1 MDGRSEEMKKS
12 YYLNKSGSSNQR
24 DVGGPHIPTPGLKIG
39 PNIHTMRKRGRPRK
53 IVPNVSSNMELA
65 LVPVPVS
72 GLSLHSPSPPKKRGR
87 PSGSG
92 WKQRLANVGM
102 RKRGRPRKIVPNV
115 SSNMELALVPV
126 PVSGLSLHSPS
137 PPKKRGRPSGSG
149 WKQRLANVGEW
160 MNNSAGLAFTPHII
174 HVSVGE
180 DVAEKILSFA
190 KQRPRALCILSGNG
204 TVSAV
209 TLSQFSSS
217 GGTLTYEG
225 RFEILRL
232 SGSYLLSEHGG
243 PHNRTGGLSIS
254 ACSGDGKVFGG
265 AIGGRLV
272 ASSPVQVM
280 VCSFVYNSNN
290 VKVDNKTEAPS
301 TAEKQFFTQKK
312 TDEKR
317 LDIQLNEEFN
327 PIAVPWERESQTG
340 LKHSPTEID
349 LSRG

>member
-1 MDGRSEEMKKS
+1 MKPS
-12 YYLNKSGSSNQR
+12 FLNRSGSSNQSG
-24 DVGGPHIPTPGLKIG
+24 VSGPHIPTPGLKTQ
-39 PNIHTMRKRGRPRK
+39 PNTHTMRLSSSFQLEHINLPINPHGIRRGVSRGVSSSGGVEIGVKRKRGRPRK
-53 IVPNVSSNMELA
+53 IVPNVSNMEL
-65 LVPVPVS
+65 
-72 GLSLHSPSPPKKRGR
+72 G
-87 PSGSG
+87 
-92 WKQRLANVGM
+92 
-102 RKRGRPRKIVPNV
+102 
-115 SSNMELALVPV
+115 LVPV

-160 MNNSAGLAFTPHII
+160 MNSSAGLAFTPHII

-225 RFEILRL
+225 RFEILCL

-243 PHNRTGGLSIS
+243 PQNRTGGLSIS

-290 VKVDNKTEAPS
+290 VKADNKTEAPS
-301 TAEKQFFTQKK
+301 TDEKRFFTQKK

-317 LDIQLNEEFN
+317 LDINEEFN
-327 PIAVPWERESQTG
+327 PIAVPWERDSQTG
-340 LKHSPTEID
+340 LKNSPTEID